1 LQALLGRVQA
11 RYTLRRKIM
20 DKTKK
25 KKIMPPE
32 SPRYKAAANRAAAG
46 GPYEIRSRNKL
57 NRYGIVIVEVPPRK
71 KKKV

>member
-1 LQALLGRVQA
+1 
-11 RYTLRRKIM
+11 M